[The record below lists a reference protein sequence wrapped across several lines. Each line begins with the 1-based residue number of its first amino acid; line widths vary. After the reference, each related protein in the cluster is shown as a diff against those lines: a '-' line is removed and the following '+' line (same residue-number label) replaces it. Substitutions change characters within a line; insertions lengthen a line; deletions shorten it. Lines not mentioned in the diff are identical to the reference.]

1 MTSGIVNLDFP
12 LEFCLGE
19 PRQRPRGNHQSDED
33 EDPDSGS
40 KREDPDSGSKRRGTS
55 VGKKDAKKKKKDEE
69 KQQQQRPAPVEA
81 RREPPP
87 GSFADL
93 LFVFDAGRL

>member
-1 MTSGIVNLDFP
+1 LTSGIVNLDFP

-33 EDPDSGS
+33 EDPDF
-40 KREDPDSGSKRRGTS
+40 GSKRRGTS
-55 VGKKDAKKKKKDEE
+55 VGKKDAKKTKKDEE
-69 KQQQQRPAPVEA
+69 RQQQRSAPVEA

-87 GSFADL
+87 G
-93 LFVFDAGRL
+93 

>member
-1 MTSGIVNLDFP
+1 M
-12 LEFCLGE
+12 EFCLGE

-55 VGKKDAKKKKKDEE
+55 VRQKGAKKTKKDEE
-69 KQQQQRPAPVEA
+69 RQQQRSAPVEA

-87 GSFADL
+87 GQFAYL